1 MKKLLKLLNHEL
13 TEAQLKELKDKWG
26 VTEIVQLD
34 PEKAKLFGA
43 VTLENYNDVID
54 TLDREI
60 KSVKPDLM
68 FIQGQAGVVHN
79 LINRNPEITPL
90 FAMTQRKSVDKKN
103 EDGTVTKVSVFEHQA
118 FMKY

>member
-13 TEAQLKELKDKWG
+13 TEAQVKELKDKWG
-26 VTEIVQLD
+26 VTEIVTLD

-43 VTLENYNDVID
+43 VTLENYSDVID
-54 TLDREI
+54 TIDTEI
-60 KSVKPDLM
+60 KKISPDFM

-79 LINRNPEITPL
+79 LINRNPNIVPL

-103 EDGTVTKVSVFEHQA
+103 EDGSVTKVSVFEHQA

>member
-1 MKKLLKLLNHEL
+1 MKLLKLLNHEL
-13 TEAQLKELKDKWG
+13 TEAQLKELKENWG
-26 VTEIVQLD
+26 VTEIVTLD

-54 TLDREI
+54 TLD
-60 KSVKPDLM
+60 K
-68 FIQGQAGVVHN
+68 AGVVHN

-90 FAMTQRKSVDKKN
+90 FAMTQRKAVDKKN
-103 EDGTVTKVSVFEHQA
+103 EDGSVTKVSVFEHQA